1 MRYKPW
7 GEIRYSWT
15 SAPATTPA
23 YQLPSYTFT
32 GQYSDSYINLLW
44 YNSRHYDPALGRFTS
59 PDTIIPGAN
68 NPQAWDRYSYTFN
81 NPVRYVDPDGHF
93 PILPFIVLIG
103 MAIILTAD
111 TPLSPSP
118 TNFPI
123 NAPGGSN
130 CSSSLPDCFGDVVIL
145 KDFSEYDEDNPIP
158 IDEFEDFADE
168 IAEDLYSHDL
178 GWPGLE
184 AGRGVYDTPFYNG
197 GESER
202 RGGNPEG
209 VYPADQQVCIETIGC
224 SGRSEINYIAQG
236 MWGAAVGEPEFVSEA
251 ITRTWKLVEYGES
264 PSEKTLFWL
273 DYGYNYYKRWQQE
286 QEKQ

>member
-1 MRYKPW
+1 
-7 GEIRYSWT
+7 
-15 SAPATTPA
+15 
-23 YQLPSYTFT
+23 
-32 GQYSDSYINLLW
+32 
-44 YNSRHYDPALGRFTS
+44 
-59 PDTIIPGAN
+59 
-68 NPQAWDRYSYTFN
+68 
-81 NPVRYVDPDGHF
+81 
-93 PILPFIVLIG
+93 

-111 TPLSPSP
+111 TPLSPPP

-145 KDFSEYDEDNPIP
+145 KDFSEHDEDNPIP
-158 IDEFEDFADE
+158 IEEFQDFADE
-168 IAEDLYSHDL
+168 VAEDLYSHDL

-197 GESER
+197 GESEQ

-209 VYPADQQVCIETIGC
+209 LYPADQQVCIETLGC

-236 MWGAAVGEPEFVSEA
+236 MWGAAVGEPEFVSET

-273 DYGYNYYKRWQQE
+273 DYGYKYYKQWLKE
-286 QEKQ
+286 QE